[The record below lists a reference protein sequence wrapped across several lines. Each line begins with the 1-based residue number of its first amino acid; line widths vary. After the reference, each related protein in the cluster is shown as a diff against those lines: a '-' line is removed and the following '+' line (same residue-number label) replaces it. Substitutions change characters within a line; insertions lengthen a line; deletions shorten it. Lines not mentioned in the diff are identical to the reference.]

1 MNVKKCVIYN
11 SKCPA
16 DIDEVDIKNIV
27 TKVSDGRKGFKF
39 FISNKNDDKVKP
51 LCIILPKISEYV
63 KCLDETTGKSFLVKD
78 KEYL

>member
-51 LCIILPKISEYV
+51 LCIILPKISGYV
-63 KCLDETTGKSFLVKD
+63 ECLDETTGEVL
-78 KEYL
+78 LG